1 MRGNEVY
8 GEYIDR
14 ERDTYYMEEPVIA
27 DDEMLA
33 DLFGDFKGID
43 FGEAEDVVMD
53 EDSKPPFSLEV
64 PLSEHLEHLACDQM
78 PVYEEVGALPVD
90 DQPPPLLM
98 SDEGVQ
104 ETLFDFADQICR
116 QIKTKKF
123 QVGGPL
129 PFLFVVCPRP
139 WGLDSKFD
147 HLEQSVYSSRFVI
160 FQPNVWT

>member
-14 ERDTYYMEEPVIA
+14 ERDTYMEELVTA
-27 DDEMLA
+27 DDEMA
-33 DLFGDFKGID
+33 AELFRDFKGIG

-90 DQPPPLLM
+90 DPNHPNLRKYMKSGMNPELLPPPE
-98 SDEGVQ
+98 DE
-104 ETLFDFADQICR
+104 ETLPDFANQGCSPPHTLNVLFQEFISHTELCF
-116 QIKTKKF
+116 KKLRN
-123 QVGGPL
+123 Q
-129 PFLFVVCPRP
+129 
-139 WGLDSKFD
+139 
-147 HLEQSVYSSRFVI
+147 
-160 FQPNVWT
+160 

>member
-1 MRGNEVY
+1 
-8 GEYIDR
+8 
-14 ERDTYYMEEPVIA
+14 MEEPVIA

-43 FGEAEDVVMD
+43 FGEAEATAEDFGIED

-90 DQPPPLLM
+90 DQPPPPLM

-116 QIKTKKF
+116 QIKTKDRKS
-123 QVGGPL
+123 
-129 PFLFVVCPRP
+129 VV
-139 WGLDSKFD
+139 
-147 HLEQSVYSSRFVI
+147 
-160 FQPNVWT
+160 